1 MKVDINVNVNLEE
14 LKELLANCDEL
25 RQFVTSSIEDLRC
38 WVKDI
43 NEYGWDHKYPA
54 KEPAAQAEVTMETVR
69 ARLATLMQ
77 AGKQAEVKAL
87 LQKHGGERLS
97 DIPEEN
103 YPALLKDAEGV

>member
-1 MKVDINVNVNLEE
+1 MKGGEKMTNAVVL
-14 LKELLANCDEL
+14 
-25 RQFVTSSIEDLRC
+25 SIAKDLRKLADGLEKL
-38 WVKDI
+38 VGERLDRPDETTASKQ
-43 NEYGWDHKYPA
+43 K
-54 KEPAAQAEVTMETVR
+54 VTLETVR

-77 AGKQAEVKAL
+77 AGKQTEVKAL